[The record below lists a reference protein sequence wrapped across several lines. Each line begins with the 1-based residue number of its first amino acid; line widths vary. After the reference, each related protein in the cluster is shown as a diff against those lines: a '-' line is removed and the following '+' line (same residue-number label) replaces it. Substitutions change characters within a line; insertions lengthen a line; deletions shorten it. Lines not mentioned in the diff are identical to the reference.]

1 MIPFSV
7 GLLVDLIPFLA
18 ICMCPIVVNID
29 SGRCFLTALLVRQG
43 DEVNQSLLMALHSV
57 FTRRDPIVAL
67 RYAINFAIVGCCN

>member
-29 SGRCFLTALLVRQG
+29 SGRCFHTALLVRPG
-43 DEVNQSLLMALHSV
+43 YEVNQSLLMALHHSV
-57 FTRRDPIVAL
+57 FTGRDPIIAL
-67 RYAINFAIVGCCN
+67 RYAINFATVG